1 MVMDRFQQLRII
13 EAILF
18 ASADPV
24 SERIL
29 KGRLPEGSDLKELME
44 ELKGFYSNRGVHLVS
59 VGTNAWAFRTAP
71 DLAEHLRID
80 TEVKRRLSRAAIE
93 TLAIIAY
100 HQPITRAEIEE
111 VRGVATSKG
120 TLDILLEAEWI
131 RPRGRRRVPGRPV
144 TWGTTE
150 HFLDKFGIERLEDLP
165 GIEELKAAG
174 LLDTRP
180 GIMSLGRIS
189 DGADEADAE
198 SDDEMGEAGWEAGED
213 VDDIDGEIAPEPD
226 GAPERAPDGETSSEL
241 DSGNASEMDAVGGES
256 KAAPDTA
263 EHEAKQTV

>member
-1 MVMDRFQQLRII
+1 MTIDRFQQLRIL

-18 ASADPV
+18 ASSEPV
-24 SERIL
+24 SERVL
-29 KGRLPEGSDLKELME
+29 KGRLPEGSDLKDLLD

-59 VGTNAWAFRTAP
+59 VGKKAWAFRTAL
-71 DLAEHLRID
+71 DLSEHLRID
-80 TEVKRRLSRAAIE
+80 TEVKRRLSRAAVE

-100 HQPITRAEIEE
+100 HQPITRAEIED

-150 HFLDKFGIERLEDLP
+150 HFLDQFGIERLEDLP

-180 GIMSLGRIS
+180 GLMSLGRIS
-189 DGADEADAE
+189 DGADAASDGEEEAEDEFEAELEPGFETELEAD
-198 SDDEMGEAGWEAGED
+198 
-213 VDDIDGEIAPEPD
+213 I
-226 GAPERAPDGETSSEL
+226 
-241 DSGNASEMDAVGGES
+241 
-256 KAAPDTA
+256 
-263 EHEAKQTV
+263 KQTA

>member
-1 MVMDRFQQLRII
+1 MTIDRFQQLRIL

-18 ASADPV
+18 ASSEPV
-24 SERIL
+24 GERLL
-29 KGRLPEGSDLKELME
+29 KDRLPEGSDLKDLLVELR
-44 ELKGFYSNRGVHLVS
+44 GFYSNRGFHLVS
-59 VGTNAWAFRTAP
+59 VGKKAWAFRTAP

-111 VRGVATSKG
+111 VRGVSTSKG

-131 RPRGRRRVPGRPV
+131 RPRGRRRAPGRPV

-165 GIEELKAAG
+165 GIDELKAAG
-174 LLDTRP
+174 LLDARP
-180 GIMSLGRIS
+180 GIMSVGRLS
-189 DGADEADAE
+189 DGDISE
-198 SDDEMGEAGWEAGED
+198 SSSGNDDENVEESIFQED
-213 VDDIDGEIAPEPD
+213 AQNDLNDNPQADLKDVE
-226 GAPERAPDGETSSEL
+226 SEKPKY
-241 DSGNASEMDAVGGES
+241 SA
-256 KAAPDTA
+256 
-263 EHEAKQTV
+263 

>member
-1 MVMDRFQQLRII
+1 MTIDRFQQLRIL

-18 ASADPV
+18 ASSEPV
-24 SERIL
+24 GERLL
-29 KGRLPEGSDLKELME
+29 KDRLPEGSDLKELLA
-44 ELKGFYSNRGVHLVS
+44 ELKGLYSNRGIHLVS
-59 VGTNAWAFRTAP
+59 VGKKAWAFRTAP

-111 VRGVATSKG
+111 VRGVSTSKG

-131 RPRGRRRVPGRPV
+131 RPRGRRRAPGRPV

-165 GIEELKAAG
+165 GIDELKAAG
-174 LLDTRP
+174 LLDSRP
-180 GIMSLGRIS
+180 GIMSLGRLS
-189 DGADEADAE
+189 DGDISEPTSG
-198 SDDEMGEAGWEAGED
+198 SDDED
-213 VDDIDGEIAPEPD
+213 VEERVLQEEPQNDLNDNPQDDIQDFE
-226 GAPERAPDGETSSEL
+226 
-241 DSGNASEMDAVGGES
+241 
-256 KAAPDTA
+256 A
-263 EHEAKQTV
+263 EEAKYSA

>member
-1 MVMDRFQQLRII
+1 MTIDRFQQLRIL

-18 ASADPV
+18 ASSEPV
-24 SERIL
+24 GERLL
-29 KGRLPEGSDLKELME
+29 KDRLPEGSDLKELLV
-44 ELKGFYSNRGVHLVS
+44 ELKGFYSNRGFHLVS
-59 VGTNAWAFRTAP
+59 VGKKAWAFRTAP

-111 VRGVATSKG
+111 VRGVSTSKG

-131 RPRGRRRVPGRPV
+131 RPRGRRRAPGRPV

-165 GIEELKAAG
+165 GIDELKAAG
-174 LLDTRP
+174 LLDARP
-180 GIMSLGRIS
+180 GIMSVGRLS
-189 DGADEADAE
+189 DGDISE
-198 SDDEMGEAGWEAGED
+198 SSSGNDDENVEESVFQEDAQNELNDNPQGDLKDIEAEKPKYSA
-213 VDDIDGEIAPEPD
+213 
-226 GAPERAPDGETSSEL
+226 
-241 DSGNASEMDAVGGES
+241 
-256 KAAPDTA
+256 
-263 EHEAKQTV
+263 

>member
-1 MVMDRFQQLRII
+1 MTIDRFQQLRIL

-18 ASADPV
+18 ASSEPV

-29 KGRLPEGSDLKELME
+29 EGRLPEGSDLKDLLE

-59 VGTNAWAFRTAP
+59 VGKKAWAFRTAP
-71 DLAEHLRID
+71 DLSEHLRID

-150 HFLDKFGIERLEDLP
+150 HFLDQFGIERLEDLP

-180 GIMSLGRIS
+180 GLMSLGQIS
-189 DGADEADAE
+189 DGTEAAAAKDSDGDDSGDADDDLALEPDAE
-198 SDDEMGEAGWEAGED
+198 LEDDLTQSA
-213 VDDIDGEIAPEPD
+213 
-226 GAPERAPDGETSSEL
+226 
-241 DSGNASEMDAVGGES
+241 
-256 KAAPDTA
+256 
-263 EHEAKQTV
+263 

>member
-1 MVMDRFQQLRII
+1 MTIDRFQQLRIL

-18 ASADPV
+18 ASSEPV
-24 SERIL
+24 GERLL
-29 KGRLPEGSDLKELME
+29 KDRLPEGSDLEELLV
-44 ELKGFYSNRGVHLVS
+44 ELKGFYSNRGLHLVS
-59 VGTNAWAFRTAP
+59 VGKKAWAFRTAP

-111 VRGVATSKG
+111 VRGVSTSKG

-131 RPRGRRRVPGRPV
+131 RPRGRRRAPGRPV

-165 GIEELKAAG
+165 GIDELKAAG
-174 LLDTRP
+174 LLDARP
-180 GIMSLGRIS
+180 GIMSVGRLS
-189 DGADEADAE
+189 DGDISE
-198 SDDEMGEAGWEAGED
+198 SSSGNDDENVEESVFQEDAQNELNDNPQGDLKDIEAEKPKYSA
-213 VDDIDGEIAPEPD
+213 
-226 GAPERAPDGETSSEL
+226 
-241 DSGNASEMDAVGGES
+241 
-256 KAAPDTA
+256 
-263 EHEAKQTV
+263 

>member
-1 MVMDRFQQLRII
+1 MTIDRFQQLRIL

-18 ASADPV
+18 ASADPI
-24 SERIL
+24 SERVL
-29 KGRLPEGSDLKELME
+29 KGRLPEGSDLEDLLD

-59 VGTNAWAFRTAP
+59 VGKKAWAFRTAP
-71 DLAEHLRID
+71 DLSEHLRID

-100 HQPITRAEIEE
+100 HQPITRVEIEE
-111 VRGVATSKG
+111 VRGVATSRG

-150 HFLDKFGIERLEDLP
+150 HFLDQFGIERLEDLP
-165 GIEELKAAG
+165 GIDELKAAG

-180 GIMSLGRIS
+180 GLMSLGQIS
-189 DGADEADAE
+189 DGADDSSDEDGE
-198 SDDEMGEAGWEAGED
+198 DDEELEPNIDLE
-213 VDDIDGEIAPEPD
+213 DDI
-226 GAPERAPDGETSSEL
+226 
-241 DSGNASEMDAVGGES
+241 
-256 KAAPDTA
+256 
-263 EHEAKQTV
+263 KQSA

>member
-1 MVMDRFQQLRII
+1 MTIDRFQQLRIL

-18 ASADPV
+18 ASSEPV
-24 SERIL
+24 GERLL
-29 KGRLPEGSDLKELME
+29 KDRLPEGSDLKELLV
-44 ELKGFYSNRGVHLVS
+44 ELRGFYSNRGFHLVS
-59 VGTNAWAFRTAP
+59 VGKKAWAFRTAP

-111 VRGVATSKG
+111 VRGVSTSKG

-131 RPRGRRRVPGRPV
+131 RPRGRRRAPGRPV

-165 GIEELKAAG
+165 GIDELKAAG
-174 LLDTRP
+174 LLDARP
-180 GIMSLGRIS
+180 GIMSVGRLS
-189 DGADEADAE
+189 DGDISE
-198 SDDEMGEAGWEAGED
+198 STSGNDDENVEKSVFQEDAQNDLNDNPQGDLKDIEAEKPKYSA
-213 VDDIDGEIAPEPD
+213 
-226 GAPERAPDGETSSEL
+226 
-241 DSGNASEMDAVGGES
+241 
-256 KAAPDTA
+256 
-263 EHEAKQTV
+263 

>member
-1 MVMDRFQQLRII
+1 MTIDRFQQLRIL

-18 ASADPV
+18 ASSEPV
-24 SERIL
+24 GERLL
-29 KGRLPEGSDLKELME
+29 KDRLPEGSDLKDLLVELR
-44 ELKGFYSNRGVHLVS
+44 GFYSNRGFHLVS
-59 VGTNAWAFRTAP
+59 VGKKAWAFRTAP

-111 VRGVATSKG
+111 VRGVSTSKG

-131 RPRGRRRVPGRPV
+131 RPRGRRRAPGRPV

-165 GIEELKAAG
+165 GIDELKAAG
-174 LLDTRP
+174 LLDARP
-180 GIMSLGRIS
+180 GIMSVGRLS
-189 DGADEADAE
+189 DGDISE
-198 SDDEMGEAGWEAGED
+198 SSSGNDDENVEESVFQEDAQNELNDNPQGDLKDIEAEKPKYSA
-213 VDDIDGEIAPEPD
+213 
-226 GAPERAPDGETSSEL
+226 
-241 DSGNASEMDAVGGES
+241 
-256 KAAPDTA
+256 
-263 EHEAKQTV
+263 

>member
-1 MVMDRFQQLRII
+1 MTIDRFQQLRIL

-18 ASADPV
+18 ASSEPV
-24 SERIL
+24 GERLL
-29 KGRLPEGSDLKELME
+29 KDRLPEGSDLEELLA
-44 ELKGFYSNRGVHLVS
+44 ELKGFYSNRGINLVS
-59 VGTNAWAFRTAP
+59 VGKKAWAFRTAP

-111 VRGVATSKG
+111 VRGVSTSKG

-131 RPRGRRRVPGRPV
+131 RPRGRRRAPGRPV

-165 GIEELKAAG
+165 GIDELKAAG
-174 LLDTRP
+174 LLDSRP
-180 GIMSLGRIS
+180 GIMSLGRLS
-189 DGADEADAE
+189 DGDISVPSSD
-198 SDDEMGEAGWEAGED
+198 SDDEGVEESVLQEEAQND
-213 VDDIDGEIAPEPD
+213 LNNNPQDDIQDV
-226 GAPERAPDGETSSEL
+226 ETE
-241 DSGNASEMDAVGGES
+241 
-256 KAAPDTA
+256 
-263 EHEAKQTV
+263 EAKYSA

>member
-1 MVMDRFQQLRII
+1 MTIDRFQQLRIL

-18 ASADPV
+18 ASSEPV
-24 SERIL
+24 GERLL
-29 KGRLPEGSDLKELME
+29 KDRLPEGSDLKDLLVELR
-44 ELKGFYSNRGVHLVS
+44 GFYSNRGFHLVS
-59 VGTNAWAFRTAP
+59 VGKKAWAFRTAP

-111 VRGVATSKG
+111 VRGVSTSKG

-165 GIEELKAAG
+165 GIDELKAAG
-174 LLDTRP
+174 LLDARP
-180 GIMSLGRIS
+180 GIMSVGRLS
-189 DGADEADAE
+189 DGDISE
-198 SDDEMGEAGWEAGED
+198 SSSGNDDENVEESVFQEDAQNELNDNPQGDLKDIEAEKPKYSA
-213 VDDIDGEIAPEPD
+213 
-226 GAPERAPDGETSSEL
+226 
-241 DSGNASEMDAVGGES
+241 
-256 KAAPDTA
+256 
-263 EHEAKQTV
+263 